1 MKKLIAFTFICGLAL
16 ASFTLKS
23 SQDAALQKSMKAG
36 KEVYS
41 AVCLACHMDKGQGIP
56 NVFPPLA
63 KSDYLMADR
72 KRTVKNLIQGLKGE
86 ITVNGT
92 KYNQVMPASGLDDRD
107 IADVLNYVMNSW
119 GNKADDILTETEVAK
134 IRADLD

>member
-1 MKKLIAFTFICGLAL
+1 MKKLVALACICGLVL
-16 ASFTLKS
+16 ASFTFKN
-23 SQDAALQKSMKAG
+23 SQDAELQKSMDAG

-56 NVFPPLA
+56 GVFPPLA

-72 KRTVKNLIQGLKGE
+72 ERAVKNLIQGLKGE

-92 KYNQVMPASGLDDRD
+92 KYNQVMPASGLDDKD
-107 IADVLNYVMNSW
+107 IADVLNYVMNSF
-119 GNKADDILTETEVAK
+119 GNEAEKILTPKEVAK
-134 IRADLD
+134 IRAELK